1 MANIFNCK
9 EPFFETKNALPKH
22 FFVLHELYIQDKFD
36 RNVLP
41 QQILKQKNTSAH
53 KKASFLYAKNVS
65 EKFAVTYSFRVPKDF
80 QQTPNGNT
88 AGKFKGILHAGVSA
102 ELNSTVIYLH
112 KCMSNVCLI
121 DLLPLAMC

>member
-1 MANIFNCK
+1 MFLANIFNCK
-9 EPFFETKNALPKH
+9 KPFFETKNALPKH

-53 KKASFLYAKNVS
+53 KKASFLYAKIVLAT
-65 EKFAVTYSFRVPKDF
+65 FAFTCSFRVPKDF

-88 AGKFKGILHAGVSA
+88 AGKFNDILHT
-102 ELNSTVIYLH
+102 TVKSEMKFNGNLH
-112 KCMSNVCLI
+112 
-121 DLLPLAMC
+121 A